1 MNIYDIKRAT
11 KETAPYYFSKQ
22 TLAHFGQTMKD
33 FSIRKMES
41 GRYIVEAPSY
51 DHEGK
56 FRGYSLRIFDP
67 ATNELIFPDK
77 VKWYSG
83 GKVSPI
89 KKAID
94 QDRSVIRLL
103 EHVDFLKKEGL
114 PIEFESSLFYK

>member
-11 KETAPYYFSKQ
+11 KDTAPYYFSKK
-22 TLAHFGQTMKD
+22 TLAFFGQTMKS
-33 FSIRKMES
+33 FKVRKMAN

-51 DHEGK
+51 DRAGK
-56 FRGYSLRIFDP
+56 FMGYSLRIFDP

-89 KKAID
+89 HKAIE

-103 EHVDFLKKEGL
+103 EHADFLKKQGQ